1 MFETGVVQQGELGL
15 HALIGLFE
23 LFEEVLVEPV
33 DLVSEVSRGVDDLLG
48 VVVIVAVMSVV
59 HLVGEIR
66 LHRVPLIAPLSALG

>member
-1 MFETGVVQQGELGL
+1 M

-48 VVVIVAVMSVV
+48 VVVIVS
-59 HLVGEIR
+59 
-66 LHRVPLIAPLSALG
+66 P